1 MFGTGEMLIIALV
14 AIIVVD
20 PKKLPDL
27 MKSLGKA
34 LGEFKQMSGEF
45 KRTIERET
53 EAADFEKRKAEAEQ
67 KLFGDKKE
75 GAAPGGPDAAR
86 DKAASN
92 ETTPGG
98 PDAAPAASPAGEPES
113 IAEDAQE
120 RGDAAAK
127 STVESDAA
135 APADS
140 ESPTET
146 PASSEPAATE
156 PTVTPEP
163 VEPAESAESQ
173 IPQTS
178 STAEEPAPVPSAEAA
193 QEAAAAPE
201 PASAAPE
208 APAES
213 KPASEAAAET
223 ASAAADTGAEASIPA
238 GTSQAPASAEEPAVP
253 EGGAPDVPANSTD
266 SAAPGADET
275 PSTPANA
282 DEPQAPA
289 AVETPAA
296 PAVSEPAPAPAEA
309 GGAGLP
315 PSPPPPPTGDDA
327 VGEGQSGRMSLFGH
341 LQDLRKRLTRSAIA
355 MVVGFLV
362 CYAYAGQ
369 MLKILMQPMLNALKQ
384 SHFIYTVPTEAFF
397 TEMKVAFV
405 AGIFVASPYI
415 FYQIYQFVAPGLYSH
430 ERRWI
435 APIAFFSALFFTA
448 GAVFGYFVVFPFG
461 FEFFASYSNDI
472 LTFTPKLDDYF
483 DFVVKLLVAFGIVFE
498 LPLFLFFLARLG
510 IVTYKGLRK
519 KRKYAVLAAFVLAAA
534 LTPPDAVSQ
543 TMMAVPL
550 VLLYEVG
557 IWLAYFFGKK
567 KPEPEREEAPA
578 A

>member
-75 GAAPGGPDAAR
+75 GEAPGGSDAAK
-86 DKAASN
+86 DEAAAN

-98 PDAAPAASPAGEPES
+98 PDAATVASPAGEPES

-120 RGDAAAK
+120 RDDAAAK
-127 STVESDAA
+127 SAVESDAA

-140 ESPTET
+140 AIPT
-146 PASSEPAATE
+146 
-156 PTVTPEP
+156 
-163 VEPAESAESQ
+163 ESAESAAPAEPE
-173 IPQTS
+173 IPQAST
-178 STAEEPAPVPSAEAA
+178 TAEEPEPAPQESAPTAVAPESP
-193 QEAAAAPE
+193 AAPE
-201 PASAAPE
+201 V
-208 APAES
+208 PAE
-213 KPASEAAAET
+213 PAQRPADAFASEAAAAET
-223 ASAAADTGAEASIPA
+223 ASAAADTGAEASIPVE
-238 GTSQAPASAEEPAVP
+238 TPLDSTSAEEPAVP
-253 EGGAPDVPANSTD
+253 ED
-266 SAAPGADET
+266 AAPGAEDT
-275 PSTPANA
+275 PSTPANV
-282 DEPQAPA
+282 DGPQAPA
-289 AVETPAA
+289 DTETPAA

-327 VGEGQSGRMSLFGH
+327 VGEGQAGRMSLFGH

-435 APIAFFSALFFTA
+435 APIAFFSALCFTA